1 MLYDWGMKQGE
12 HDSKQRI
19 AFPIRLFGDASAFA
33 EITDKIQVVP
43 TGKWDHPAYGEMEI
57 TTADIA
63 EFVRNFKDKVRR
75 DLPITAGHD
84 NGMNGGELPAVGWF
98 TELEDRG
105 VNGLWAYVEWLEE
118 GKKLLQERAFKY
130 FSPEFYEKYADP
142 ETGETRHNVLVGGAL
157 TNKPYFKELAPV
169 VAFSEPGIMNQFK
182 EPMILKDILAKKAED
197 LSADEKTYL
206 REHKSE
212 LDADQQSAFESVLNE
227 APAGE
232 TDEEKAAREAK
243 EAQDKAEA
251 DKAAA
256 DAAAEAERQASEK
269 NKGKKILMSEAEVE
283 ALKRQ
288 ANEGAKAFAEVER
301 MKLDAAVGKMV
312 FSESNKAG
320 RILPKQKEAVAAF
333 MFSLSEKQR
342 DQFTNI
348 INNMPKADASIF
360 KEIGDGG
367 SQATDANGIAA
378 QVQTLVNEMV
388 KASEGKLD
396 YSSGLKNLFAEKPE
410 LKQQYE
416 AALAEDAN

>member
-1 MLYDWGMKQGE
+1 
-12 HDSKQRI
+12 
-19 AFPIRLFGDASAFA
+19 
-33 EITDKIQVVP
+33 
-43 TGKWDHPAYGEMEI
+43 MEI

-84 NGMNGGELPAVGWF
+84 NGMNGGELPAIGWF

-130 FSPEFYEKYADP
+130 FSPEFYEQYADP

-182 EPMILKDILAKKAED
+182 EPMDLKDILAKKAED

-269 NKGKKILMSEAEVE
+269 NKGGKKILMSEAEVAVLRE
-283 ALKRQ
+283 Q
-288 ANEGAKAFAEVER
+288 ADKGAQAFAEVEK
-301 MKLDAAVGKMV
+301 MKLDKAVAKMV
-312 FSESNKAG
+312 FSESNKSG
-320 RILPKQKEAVAAF
+320 RILPKQKDAVASF
-333 MFSLSEKQR
+333 MLTLSEKQR

-348 INNMPKADASIF
+348 VSNLPKADASIF
-360 KEIGDGG
+360 SEIGDGG
-367 SQATDANGIAA
+367 AGDAGDSKSLYKKISDMAKA
-378 QVQTLVNEMV
+378 KVT
-388 KASEGKLD
+388 ASEGKTQFSAALLQV
-396 YSSGLKNLFAEKPE
+396 YSENPDLKK
-410 LKQQYE
+410 QYE
-416 AALAEDAN
+416 EALAADAK